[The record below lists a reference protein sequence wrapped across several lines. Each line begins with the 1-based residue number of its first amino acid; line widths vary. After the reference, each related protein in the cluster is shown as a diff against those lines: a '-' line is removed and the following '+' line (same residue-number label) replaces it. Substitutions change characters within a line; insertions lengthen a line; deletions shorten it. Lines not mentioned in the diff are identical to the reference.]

1 MQRMLKTAEPTMVP
15 TPTSPFVMKTPA
27 QQIHKHWSAHMTSSL
42 FTLRGQILFDFVFW
56 VMLTWFFGVSGVR
69 LALLMVTNNWV
80 CINNINQ
87 LKLIFMIF
95 FYIYVYKGYIMKRL
109 MAFTLSGHSS
119 CYYKKSIMRVD
130 NQIQ

>member
-42 FTLRGQILFDFVFW
+42 FTFWGQILFDFVFW
-56 VMLTWFFGVSGVR
+56 MTLTWFFGVSGVR
-69 LALLMVTNNWV
+69 LALLMVTSNWV

-87 LKLIFMIF
+87 LNLIFMIF
-95 FYIYVYKGYIMKRL
+95 FYIWRGYIMKRL

-119 CYYKKSIMRVD
+119 CYYKKKSIMRVD
-130 NQIQ
+130 NLIQ